1 VGALTP
7 SLEARQLTKRFGEFT
22 AVDHL
27 SIKVVGAKCVG
38 FLGPN
43 GAGKTTTLKMFTDL
57 IFPTE
62 GEAFI
67 NGISVQQARKDAL
80 ASCGALIETP
90 EIYSSLSPREAL
102 ELVGALRGME
112 RNEIRSRTDEVL
124 AQVKMTEWA
133 DQKVGKFSKGMK
145 QRVNIASTLLSDPEV
160 VMLDEPSTGLDPRGM
175 AEVRSII
182 RDLKGEGRLIFF
194 SSHILSEVV
203 DVCDEVALVNRGKLL
218 FYDTLTN
225 VTARFTSGVT
235 SIDAEFL
242 RPLGDGDVAQQ
253 VASIAGVTGWSR
265 LDERRL
271 ALTISGGPEARAKV
285 LEQLAGLRL
294 GLVGFHE
301 SRSALEDVYLREIST
316 GDS

>member
-1 VGALTP
+1 MSP
-7 SLEARQLTKRFGEFT
+7 SLEARQLTRRFGPFT
-22 AVDHL
+22 ALDHL
-27 SIKVVGAKCVG
+27 NLRVEGTKCVG

-43 GAGKTTTLKMFTDL
+43 GAGKTTTLKMFTNL

-67 NGISVQQARKDAL
+67 NGVSVQADRKKAL
-80 ASCGALIETP
+80 SACGALIETP
-90 EIYSSLSPREAL
+90 EIYNSLSPREAL
-102 ELVGALRGME
+102 EMVGGLRGME
-112 RNEIRSRTDEVL
+112 PAEVRRRTDEVL
-124 AQVKMTEWA
+124 AEVKMSDWA

-182 RDLKGEGRLIFF
+182 RALKGQGRLIFF

-203 DVCDEVALVNRGKLL
+203 DVCDEVVLIDKGKLL
-218 FYDTLTN
+218 FYDTLAN
-225 VTARFTSGVT
+225 VNARFSSGGTSVDT
-235 SIDAEFL
+235 EFL
-242 RPLGDGDVAQQ
+242 GPVSDADVARQ
-253 VASIAGVTGWSR
+253 IATVPGVSGWSR

-271 ALTISGGPEARAKV
+271 SLLIQGGADVRARV
-285 LEQLAGLRL
+285 LEQIATLHL

-301 SRSALEDVYLREIST
+301 SRSALEDVYLREITT